1 MGDDIRLPIGSLF
14 TILGFILTV
23 YGAVTGGS
31 QGLYKVSLGMNVNLW
46 TGLGMLAFGLWFLIM
61 AYRKRKAENK

>member
-14 TILGFILTV
+14 TLLGLILTI

-31 QGLYKVSLGMNVNLW
+31 ELYSHSLGMNVNLW
-46 TGLGMLAFGLWFLIM
+46 TGLGMLVFGLWFLLM
-61 AYRKRKAENK
+61 AFRKKSKAEKK